1 AVPRGRRPAPRP
13 RPPEAVRQAWGGGP
27 AARRPD
33 RPCRTGPPPSG
44 PAPIRPGSLT
54 GRSVNHGAEIGNWAG
69 SHHRESDPDGPRPG
83 SHPGRAGAP
92 SRVAWDGDLAQWIR
106 GPGVRPCGPSRA
118 ARALWARAA
127 PLPRGDAADPV
138 PDSRRAVSRAARAPG
153 AWAGPRRPRTPRGSG
168 APIGRAAWRGRVE
181 MALHA

>member
-1 AVPRGRRPAPRP
+1 MLAAALAPCSGCARPGGWSPRACPSARWPPRPASPTRPRAVPRGRRPAHRP

-127 PLPRGDAADPV
+127 PLPRG
-138 PDSRRAVSRAARAPG
+138 
-153 AWAGPRRPRTPRGSG
+153 
-168 APIGRAAWRGRVE
+168 
-181 MALHA
+181 